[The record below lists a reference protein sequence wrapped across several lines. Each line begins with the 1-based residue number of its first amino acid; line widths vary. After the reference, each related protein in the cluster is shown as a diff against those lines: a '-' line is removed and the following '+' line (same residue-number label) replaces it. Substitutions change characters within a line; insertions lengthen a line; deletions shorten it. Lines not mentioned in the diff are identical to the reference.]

1 MPIVEFSDLC
11 ISEPPARETVAPSS
25 FNESRKPAAV
35 KGMSLTKS
43 AKNQSLEDALVKED
57 KLAPLVSSRA
67 AVATSIGAA
76 ETQHA
81 PVVQQPVMLAVTEKI
96 VAKITRDGVVES
108 HEIKGSLSLTA
119 SSDEAGLCAVQMRA
133 GANVDLF
140 AFQTHPKINKVL
152 YDKSGLLQ
160 MKDSSKGFPSG
171 RPVGILKWNYSTSSS
186 DDLIPLKINCWPEEE
201 SRGVMLVVID
211 YAMDI
216 SHLTLHDVRITIPLG
231 TTEHINVQSV
241 DGSYKQNASAG
252 EVTWE
257 LPLIDSSNSSGTFEF
272 TVPQRSADAFF
283 PIAVSFSSSSL
294 CCNVSVAAVTT
305 ADGSGPVQYGLSQMM
320 STEEYIIE

>member
-1 MPIVEFSDLC
+1 
-11 ISEPPARETVAPSS
+11 
-25 FNESRKPAAV
+25 
-35 KGMSLTKS
+35 MSLTKS

-67 AVATSIGAA
+67 ATSAA
-76 ETQHA
+76 SAAASEVQHA

-119 SSDEAGLCAVQMRA
+119 SNDEAGLCAVQMRA
-133 GANVDLF
+133 GSNVDLF
-140 AFQTHPKINKVL
+140 AFQTHPKINKTL

-160 MKDSSKGFPSG
+160 MKDASKGFPSG
-171 RPVGILKWNYSTSSS
+171 RPVGILKWNYNTSSS

-231 TTEHINVQSV
+231 TSEHINVQSV

-252 EVTWE
+252 EVYWE
-257 LPLIDSSNSSGTFEF
+257 LPMIDSSNSSGTFEF
-272 TVPQRSADAFF
+272 TVPQKSSDAFF
-283 PIAVSFSSSSL
+283 PISVSFSSSNL
-294 CCNVSVAAVTT
+294 CCNVSVASVTT
-305 ADGSGPVQYGLSQMM
+305 ADGSGPVQYGLSQLM
-320 STEEYIIE
+320 STEEYLIE